1 MPLLKFGYQTDSRS
15 TPVSKK
21 LLRPKQKA
29 MPRQPRESPP
39 QALIDNNA
47 SLPSPSSGEA
57 HGASTAQD
65 SICGKEKL
73 GIVSICSG
81 CSSIHSSLIDFLG
94 CCIGGEFVRIFSI
107 LPYWFVLPIRTTDEQ
122 AAMQWWQ
129 KTNSY
134 PPPENIRI
142 CDVYLHVV
150 ICRALLI
157 TWQSYDDQRF
167 CWHFSYLQ
175 SICFREHW
183 KTCGQSSRVF
193 DHAYIRIIQ

>member
-1 MPLLKFGYQTDSRS
+1 MHCFLVFGYGSQSMGDSFYSFLRLGVDSIPLDAEFFIIMPLLKFGYQTDSRS

-122 AAMQWWQ
+122 AAMQ
-129 KTNSY
+129 
-134 PPPENIRI
+134 
-142 CDVYLHVV
+142 
-150 ICRALLI
+150 
-157 TWQSYDDQRF
+157 
-167 CWHFSYLQ
+167 
-175 SICFREHW
+175 
-183 KTCGQSSRVF
+183 
-193 DHAYIRIIQ
+193 